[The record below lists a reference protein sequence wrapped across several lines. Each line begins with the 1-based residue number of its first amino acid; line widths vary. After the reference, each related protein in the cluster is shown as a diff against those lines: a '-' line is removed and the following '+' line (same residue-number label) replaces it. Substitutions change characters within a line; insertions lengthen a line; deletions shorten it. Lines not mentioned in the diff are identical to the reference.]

1 MRLRSV
7 GESLLFNVEKLLD
20 TMPAIGADYRSS
32 MNSPIIA
39 FDRGYGKVSFIS
51 LLVRRNYKVITIA
64 NSVGSEHSFVGQ
76 SVIDALR
83 KKVAT
88 SHPQFGLDA
97 FENMLHVNN
106 VNDFIIQDIDNILLG
121 PEVRVARSVDDNLF
135 HAVAI
140 RDIFDK
146 KVQQKI
152 LHFFIYGF
160 PNIDFF

>member
-1 MRLRSV
+1 
-7 GESLLFNVEKLLD
+7 
-20 TMPAIGADYRSS
+20 
-32 MNSPIIA
+32 
-39 FDRGYGKVSFIS
+39 
-51 LLVRRNYKVITIA
+51 
-64 NSVGSEHSFVGQ
+64 
-76 SVIDALR
+76 
-83 KKVAT
+83 
-88 SHPQFGLDA
+88 
-97 FENMLHVNN
+97 
-106 VNDFIIQDIDNILLG
+106 LLG